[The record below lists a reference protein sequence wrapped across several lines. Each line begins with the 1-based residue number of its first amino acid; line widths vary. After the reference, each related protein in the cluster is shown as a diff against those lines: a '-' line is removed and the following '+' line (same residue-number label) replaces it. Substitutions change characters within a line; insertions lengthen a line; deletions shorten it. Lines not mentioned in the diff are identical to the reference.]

1 MAQPSQPIFSSDPE
15 KSEESAVSDPARP
28 MADEVEAVT
37 TGLANSLFAG
47 LSPKAPATDDDAT
60 LPDPLDEKVGG
71 LGRIVCISGAQ
82 VVADL
87 KLDDEGKPLAKLTKG
102 TLVKLYSDT
111 ATTYGIVTGLSIP
124 APSTNHDVAEIMLA
138 ELDLVGE
145 CLLDEK
151 GHELPFRRGVSNHP
165 SLDMPIF
172 AANARDFD
180 RVFSSSG
187 KARLSIGTLHEDDS
201 RSAYIS
207 ADDLLGNHFAILG
220 TTGSGKSCGLTLVL
234 RRTLEAHPKAHMLLL
249 DPHNEYSA
257 AFADCAEAIHPDDLE
272 LPYWLMNSEEIIEII
287 VGPKKNSDLGEE
299 AAAILI
305 ELITQ
310 SRRSYFKT
318 NMSRTSQQSE
328 QSITVDTPI
337 PYTMRDVLRHIDEVM
352 SRPDKKDIIGP
363 YRWLKSRVE
372 TLRSDSR
379 YNFMFGGVTVKDNMA
394 AILSRLFRIPVNDKP
409 LTIVDLSGVP
419 SEVLNV
425 VVSVLARMTFDFGL
439 WSQGKHPI
447 LLVCE
452 EAHRYAPADDH
463 LGFEPTKQAI
473 ARIAKEGRKY
483 GVSMG
488 IVSQRPAEI
497 APVILSQCNT
507 LFAFR
512 MNSVRDQQIVRG
524 TLADSAHGLLDFLP
538 ALGNAESIVVGEGVP
553 IPQRV
558 RLDNLPKEQ
567 RPRSATAE
575 FSAEW
580 SSDTGTE
587 GEVAQV
593 VDAWRRQVR

>member
-1 MAQPSQPIFSSDPE
+1 MAQPSQPFFTPEDTPSSEPE
-15 KSEESAVSDPARP
+15 DSKAEAS
-28 MADEVEAVT
+28 VEAQDASS
-37 TGLANSLFAG
+37 GLAESLFG
-47 LSPKAPATDDDAT
+47 ELLPQNKNVVEEDAVAE
-60 LPDPLDEKVGG
+60 PLDEKVGG

-87 KLDDEGKPLAKLTKG
+87 KLNDEGEPLEKLTKG
-102 TLVKLYSDT
+102 SLVKLYADN

-124 APSTNHDVAEIMLA
+124 APSTYEDTPEIMLA

-145 CLLDEK
+145 CILDED
-151 GHELPFRRGVSNHP
+151 GREHPFRRGVSSHP
-165 SLDMPIF
+165 YLDMPIF

-187 KARLSIGTLHEDDS
+187 KARLPIGKLHEDSS
-201 RSAYIS
+201 RNAYIS
-207 ADDLLGNHFAILG
+207 ADDLLGNHFAVLG

-249 DPHNEYSA
+249 DPHNEYSS
-257 AFADCAEAIHPDDLE
+257 AFSDCAEAIHPNDLE
-272 LPYWLMNSEEIIEII
+272 LPYWLMNSEEITEII
-287 VGPKKNSDLGEE
+287 VGPKKNSELGEE
-299 AAAILI
+299 AAAILV

-318 NMSRTSQQSE
+318 NMSRVSQQSE
-328 QSITVDTPI
+328 QTITVDTPI
-337 PYTMRDVLRHIDEVM
+337 PYTIRDVLRHIDEVM
-352 SRPDKKDIIGP
+352 SRPDKKDVIGP
-363 YRWLKSRVE
+363 YRWLKTRLE
-372 TLRSDSR
+372 TLRADSR

-439 WSQGKHPI
+439 WSHGKHPI

-463 LGFEPTKQAI
+463 LGFEPTKQAL

-524 TLADSAHGLLDFLP
+524 SLADSAHGLLDFLP
-538 ALGNAESIVVGEGVP
+538 ALGNAETIIVGEGVP

-558 RLDNLPKEQ
+558 RLDTLDAEQ

-575 FSAEW
+575 FSKEW
-580 SSDTGTE
+580 SSDTGSESEIT
-587 GEVAQV
+587 QV

>member
-1 MAQPSQPIFSSDPE
+1 MQQPSKALFDTPDQEEVKQPEMPE
-15 KSEESAVSDPARP
+15 TPAQR
-28 MADEVEAVT
+28 EAAIS
-37 TGLANSLFAG
+37 GAANGLFANPPMHQPTHDDSADD
-47 LSPKAPATDDDAT
+47 LSVN
-60 LPDPLDEKVGG
+60 EEVGG

-82 VVADL
+82 VIADL
-87 KLDDEGKPLAKLTKG
+87 RLDDDGKPLRKLTKG
-102 TLVKLYSDT
+102 SLIKLYSET

-124 APSTNHDVAEIMLA
+124 APSNDPNAREIMLA

-145 CLLDEK
+145 CVLDED
-151 GHELPFRRGVSNHP
+151 GREQSFRRGISTHP
-165 SLDMPIF
+165 CLDAPIF
-172 AANARDFD
+172 NATARDLD

-187 KARLSIGTLHEDDS
+187 KATLKVGTLHEDSARD
-201 RSAYIS
+201 AYIS
-207 ADDLLGNHFAILG
+207 ADDMLGNHFAFLG
-220 TTGSGKSCGLTLVL
+220 TTGSGKSCGVTVVL
-234 RRTLEAHPKAHMLLL
+234 RRTLEQNANAHMVLL

-257 AFADCAEAIHPDDLE
+257 AFSDCAEAIHPSDLE
-272 LPYWLMNSEEIIEII
+272 LPYWLMNSDEIIEVII
-287 VGPKKNSDLGEE
+287 GPKKGTDLGDE
-299 AAAILI
+299 ASSILI

-318 NMSRTSQQSE
+318 NMSRISTQSD

-337 PYTMRDVLRHIDEVM
+337 PYAIRDVLRHIDTVM
-352 SRPDKKDIIGP
+352 GRPDAKDIIVP
-363 YRWLKSRVE
+363 YRWLKSRIE
-372 TLRSDSR
+372 TLRADSR

-394 AILSRLFRIPVNDKP
+394 EILSRLFRIPVKDKP

-463 LGFEPTKQAI
+463 LGFEPTKQAL

-507 LFAFR
+507 IFAFR
-512 MNSVRDQQIVRG
+512 MNSLRDQEIVRG

-553 IPQRV
+553 IPQRIRMD
-558 RLDNLPKEQ
+558 RLADDQ
-567 RPRSATAE
+567 RPRSSTAK
-575 FSAEW
+575 FSEEW
-580 SSDTGTE
+580 ANDSGSE
-587 GEVAQV
+587 SEVSAV